1 MQNDE
6 LLFYQLCSLSGGPG
20 ISRSITVKQNFSWS
34 VHYRRQL
41 VNSEWCRIL
50 KSISPTVN
58 SGIYFM

>member
-20 ISRSITVKQNFSWS
+20 ISRSITVKHNFSWS

-41 VNSEWCRIL
+41 VNPEWCRIL
-50 KSISPTVN
+50 NSISPTVN